1 MMDAPE
7 DVVDRGFLEARGK
20 LLEVA
25 AFLDR
30 AERYGRADDYR
41 VAALRQAMNELCNAK
56 HMGSRAEAFLLAMS
70 DPTAEPIEKATSP
83 AAGAWKP
90 EGN

>member
-1 MMDAPE
+1 MKTPE

-30 AERYGRADDYR
+30 AERHGRADDYR
-41 VAALRQAMNELCNAK
+41 VVALRQALAELSDAK
-56 HMGSRAEAFLLAMS
+56 LTGKQAEAFLLAMS
-70 DPTAEPIEKATSP
+70 DPTTEPIAQATAP

-90 EGN
+90 ESE

>member
-1 MMDAPE
+1 MKSAD

-20 LLEVA
+20 LLEVV

-30 AERYGRADDYR
+30 AERHGRAEDYR
-41 VAALRQAMNELCNAK
+41 VVALKRAMMELCTTK
-56 HMGSRAEAFLLAMS
+56 SLSQAEAFLLAMS
-70 DPTAEPIEKATSP
+70 DPTESPIERATAP

-90 EGN
+90 QSE

>member
-1 MMDAPE
+1 MPEPE

-20 LLEVA
+20 LLEAA

-30 AERYGRADDYR
+30 VERYGRANDYR
-41 VAALRQAMNELCNAK
+41 VTALKDALATLCDAEYE
-56 HMGSRAEAFLLAMS
+56 GARAEAFLRAMS
-70 DPTAEPIEKATSP
+70 DPTVEPIARATSP

-90 EGN
+90 PSD

>member
-1 MMDAPE
+1 MPAP
-7 DVVDRGFLEARGK
+7 DDIVDRGFLEARGK

-41 VAALRQAMNELCNAK
+41 VAALKQAMRELCDAK
-56 HMGSRAEAFLLAMS
+56 QVGRAEAFLRAMS
-70 DPTAEPIEKATSP
+70 DPTSEPAPQAGKP
-83 AAGAWKP
+83 AAGAWEPK
-90 EGN
+90 G

>member
-1 MMDAPE
+1 MKAPD

-30 AERYGRADDYR
+30 ADRHGRAGDYR
-41 VAALRQAMNELCNAK
+41 VAALRRAMLELCETK
-56 HMGSRAEAFLLAMS
+56 SGPRAEAFLLAMS
-70 DPTAEPIEKATSP
+70 DPTGEPIERATAP
-83 AAGAWKP
+83 AAGAWNPK
-90 EGN
+90 GR

>member
-1 MMDAPE
+1 MSQAD

-20 LLEVA
+20 LLEAA

-41 VAALRQAMNELCNAK
+41 VVALQNALATLCDAK
-56 HMGSRAEAFLLAMS
+56 YRGKRAESFLLAMS
-70 DPTAEPIEKATSP
+70 DPTQEPIAQATPP

-90 EGN
+90 TGD

>member
-1 MMDAPE
+1 MSHPE

-30 AERYGRADDYR
+30 ADRYGRAEDYR
-41 VAALRQAMNELCNAK
+41 VAALRQAISELCNAK
-56 HMGSRAEAFLLAMS
+56 SGARRAEAFLIAMS
-70 DPTAEPIEKATSP
+70 DPTAEPIAKATTP
-83 AAGAWKP
+83 AAGAWNPDAK
-90 EGN
+90 